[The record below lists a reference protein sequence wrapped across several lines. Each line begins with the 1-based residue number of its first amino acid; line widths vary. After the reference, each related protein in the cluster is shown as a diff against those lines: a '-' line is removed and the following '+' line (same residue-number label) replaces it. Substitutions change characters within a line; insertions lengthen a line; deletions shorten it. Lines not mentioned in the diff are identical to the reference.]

1 MPGAVGTKE
10 LTDLAQR
17 LRMQAF
23 DAYARVVDASL
34 DPTDNFHLHF
44 LALWDERHTLD
55 EFRAQALAFLRCLGD
70 QSFSKRD

>member
-1 MPGAVGTKE
+1 MPGTVGMKE

-23 DAYARVVDASL
+23 DAYARVIDASL
-34 DPTDNFHLHF
+34 DPTDNRHLHF

-55 EFRAQALAFLRCLGD
+55 EFKAQAMAFLRCLGD
-70 QSFSKRD
+70 LSFSQRD

>member
-10 LTDLAQR
+10 LTDLALR

-23 DAYARVVDASL
+23 EAYARVIDASL
-34 DPTDNFHLHF
+34 DPTDNLHMHF

-55 EFRAQALAFLRCLGD
+55 EYEAQALAFLRCLGD
-70 QSFSKRD
+70 RSFSQRD